1 MLICSDAAKHLYL
14 CHNTTLPLNV
24 EKISLMATSQICLV
38 NSSNSEYL
46 VDICNLYLLETD
58 GTNIVAKHW
67 YLQSD
72 TRVLALG
79 MLKMCVG
86 GSAWATCRVP
96 RERWHVTRWYGD
108 NQSAPV
114 TRTRQYGYD
123 AMLPVI
129 SEIYHTTSGKCRD
142 SHGISRCGA
151 SMFGHMVILSER
163 MNLIICQWSP
173 GVGLASETKNGFS
186 LFPWNRKISQ
196 LLD

>member
-1 MLICSDAAKHLYL
+1 MLIYVQ
-14 CHNTTLPLNV
+14 TLPNIYICATTPHHGKDKFV
-24 EKISLMATSQICLV
+24 DGHISDLPGQQKQY
-38 NSSNSEYL
+38 SEYL

-72 TRVLALG
+72 TKSCSRAWNAKNVRG
-79 MLKMCVG
+79 WVG
-86 GSAWATCRVP
+86 QCHVP
-96 RERWHVTRWYGD
+96 RATWAVTRERGHVIRWYGD

-142 SHGISRCGA
+142 SHGISRRGA
-151 SMFGHMVILSER
+151 SMFGHMVILSVKWEDESYY
-163 MNLIICQWSP
+163 LS
-173 GVGLASETKNGFS
+173 VV
-186 LFPWNRKISQ
+186 SQ
-196 LLD
+196 S